1 MPLIRPLDG
10 YPDSFG
16 SHRASVFPHKG
27 PTSYQQMQP
36 GSPVA
41 IPVDDGDTVE
51 AVSAGL
57 KYFEYVSAGLTDDGL
72 YEVVAVPL
80 SNSLYNPG
88 APQTTYGL
96 VWYTV
101 NTRTQVAYNVDLS
114 GSTVRLFA
122 LGPK

>member
-1 MPLIRPLDG
+1 MPNPRPLDM

-16 SHRASVFPHKG
+16 AHRGSVFPHAG

-36 GSPVA
+36 GSPVS
-41 IPVDDGDTVE
+41 IPIDDGDRVYATE
-51 AVSAGL
+51 AGL
-57 KYFEYVSAGLTDDGL
+57 KYFDYVVGGLTDDGL

-80 SNSLYNPG
+80 SNSLYQPG
-88 APQTTYGL
+88 APTTAYGL

-101 NTRTQVAYNVDLS
+101 NTRTQVSYNTDLS